1 MASLRCPKCKS
12 GNVQLWDTDTN
23 IKKVKTKKSTS
34 LNLNPLKPFTVFNH
48 KEKTTVKKKTS
59 KGKLLAAAMTGG
71 TSLLV
76 TGTKDNKGNQLHC
89 NNRGYLWKA
98 R

>member
-12 GNVQLWDTDTN
+12 GNIELWATDTN

-34 LNLNPLKPFTVFNH
+34 LNLNPLKPFTIFNH
-48 KEKTTVKKKTS
+48 KEKTTVKKKAS
-59 KGKLLAAAMTGG
+59 KGKMLAAAMTGG

-89 NNRGYLWKA
+89 NGCGNLWKS

>member
-12 GNVQLWDTDTN
+12 ANIDLWATGTN
-23 IKKVKTKKSTS
+23 IKKVKTKSKTS
-34 LNLNPLKPFTVFNH
+34 FNLNPLKPLTLFNT
-48 KEKTTVKKKTS
+48 KEKTTVKKKNS

-89 NNRGYLWKA
+89 NDCGHLWKS